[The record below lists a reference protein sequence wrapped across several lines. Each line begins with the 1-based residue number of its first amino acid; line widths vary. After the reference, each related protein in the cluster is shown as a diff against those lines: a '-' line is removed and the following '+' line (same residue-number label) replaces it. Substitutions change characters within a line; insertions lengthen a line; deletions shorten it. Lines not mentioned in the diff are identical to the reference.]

1 MDIISS
7 NPYRLLG
14 VYSNSPIKDRIAN
27 ANKLKA
33 YLKVGKSVDFP
44 LDLSNLIPAP
54 IRTVESME
62 HANACINLPHD
73 QLKYALFWFIK
84 VSSIDEMALGYLQN
98 GNTDKAKELLEK
110 KETFSS
116 LINLGVL
123 ALIQKDKAVAIQTIT
138 KVIHND
144 DYRAAFVKA
153 VCDETCQIAEDELA
167 RLFMDELLA
176 EIPTQE
182 LMQLFLDNGTTERD
196 NSYLKDKVVGEPIAT
211 INAEIAKAKSVKNND
226 AGAQYKAAIS
236 LMNSTKES
244 LGIIKGLLEASD
256 MQYQMVVDNLAK
268 QILQCGINYYNSTNE
283 EEYIKI
289 DKAYKLQNYAY
300 SIAVGKL
307 VKDRCRE
314 NVAILVK
321 QKRELPPA
329 TIKEYDKFIK
339 DELAKYQALP
349 KLIVH
354 AIELIKKCTPY
365 LMSIKEELGYKNSYY
380 LKLSTLI
387 VNVALCN
394 VIEEFNRIN
403 NDSVQLDFLLDRENT
418 VRRIRNVC
426 KEAWIATLYMDKL
439 DMEEDFRIQR
449 YSQNRTS
456 LKEQVLGIGI
466 STSQTIQLERRSD
479 SQMFKDCKSVSA
491 CRKYLEVFSN
501 GKFVAEV
508 KAKMEEYEFDV
519 CVTTQD
525 CSAFKKKHPN
535 TQLPINKKWE
545 DCYFN
550 ACKTIENY
558 QGYLNA
564 YPNGRFV
571 SSARSR
577 IEELVFKYCK
587 NVNDYKLYL
596 QKYPS
601 GKYKS
606 EVMQIIADEECW
618 ERCISS
624 HSKDE
629 YKNYLIQFPN
639 GRHKTEAQQKIGK
652 NSSSSG
658 RESSWAALI
667 ISWLFVIAVIT
678 ICVIFVL
685 SN

>member
-1 MDIISS
+1 MDIVNS

-14 VYSNSPIKDRIAN
+14 VYSNSSTKDRIAN

-33 YLKVGKSVDFP
+33 YLKVGKSVSFP
-44 LDLSNLIPAP
+44 LDLLNLIPAP
-54 IRTVESME
+54 IRTAESME
-62 HANACINLPHD
+62 HANGCINLPHN

-84 VSSIDEMALGYLQN
+84 VSSIDEMALDYLQK
-98 GNTDKAKELLEK
+98 GNTHKAKELLEK

-123 ALIQKDKAVAIQTIT
+123 ALIQSDKAVAIQAIT
-138 KVIHND
+138 KVIHSDN
-144 DYRAAFVKA
+144 YRTAFVKE
-153 VCDETCQIAEDELA
+153 VCGDIYQISEDELA
-167 RLFMDELLA
+167 RLFMDELMV
-176 EIPTQE
+176 ETPIQE
-182 LMQLFLDNGTTERD
+182 LMQLFLDSGTTKED
-196 NSYLKDKVVGEPIAT
+196 NSYLKDKAVGEPIAT

-226 AGAQYKAAIS
+226 ADAQYNAGVF
-236 LMNSTKES
+236 LMNNT
-244 LGIIKGLLEASD
+244 KGLLD
-256 MQYQMVVDNLAK
+256 IIKTHLGTRDIRYRMVADNLAK
-268 QILQCGINYYNSTNE
+268 QILQCGINYYNNSDE
-283 EEYIKI
+283 PDAVIK
-289 DKAYKLQNYAY
+289 ALPLQKYAL
-300 SIAVGKL
+300 SIAVGTL
-307 VKDRCRE
+307 TKDRCKE

-321 QKRELPPA
+321 QKKELPPVSV
-329 TIKEYDKFIK
+329 KEYDKFIK

-354 AIELIKKCTPY
+354 AIELIKKCAPY
-365 LMSIKEELGYKNSYY
+365 LMSIKKELGYNNSYY
-380 LKLSTLI
+380 LKLSTLV
-387 VNVALCN
+387 VNAALYN
-394 VIEEFNRIN
+394 VIEEFNKIN
-403 NDSVQLDFLLDRENT
+403 NDSNEFDLLLNKEYT
-418 VRRIRNVC
+418 IQKIRNLC
-426 KEAWIATLYMDKL
+426 KEAWIAFLYMDKL

-456 LKEQVLGIGI
+456 LKVQVLGIGI

-525 CSAFKKKHPN
+525 CSAFKKKYPN
-535 TQLPINKKWE
+535 TQFPIDKKWE

-550 ACKTIENY
+550 TCKTIENY

-564 YPNGRFV
+564 YPNGSFV

-577 IEELVFKYCK
+577 IEELVFKHCK
-587 NVNDYKLYL
+587 NVNDYKMYL

-606 EVMQIIADEECW
+606 EAMQIIADEECW
-618 ERCISS
+618 ERCVSS

-639 GRHKTEAQQKIGK
+639 GRHKAKAQQNDNRNIWYYAGKAIGAQDW
-652 NSSSSG
+652 NLLVFAWG
-658 RESSWAALI
+658 IIIIIIILCIAL
-667 ISWLFVIAVIT
+667 S
-678 ICVIFVL
+678 
-685 SN
+685 